1 MMPRKNFILMLGVVS
16 LSLVAFVLL
25 VHSLNTR
32 AIGEERENVQAT
44 PFAENQMVGQ
54 DQVYSNIPPEN
65 QPSEDRWI
73 PLASDPQDVGN
84 EEDDIKTLYY
94 QVYSGILYFKVVH
107 YGNWVES
114 RARDLIY
121 LDIDQNASTGLSI
134 RGIGAEICYEIK
146 TMVNHTRVER
156 YWSSGYEWEPYD
168 YIDLPSVGNT
178 YVVGKH
184 LCFFCHDSLAPQ
196 VGTFDLFLYNEYY
209 PHDYVPDTGHLT
221 LDVCFCA
228 DPNADGVADIV
239 DVVYLINY
247 ILKGGPGPQCN

>member
-1 MMPRKNFILMLGVVS
+1 MMRRKNFILMLGVVS

-44 PFAENQMVGQ
+44 PFTEGQMAGQ
-54 DQVYSNIPPEN
+54 DQVYNNIPPEN
-65 QPSEDRWI
+65 QPPDSRWI

-84 EEDDIKTLYY
+84 EEDDIKTVYY

-114 RARDLIY
+114 RVRDLIY

-134 RGIGAEICYEIK
+134 QGIGAEISYRIK
-146 TMVNHTRVER
+146 DWFGHTHVVR
-156 YWSSGYEWEPYD
+156 YWSSGDEWEPYD
-168 YIDLPSVGNT
+168 YVDIPSVGNT

-196 VGTFDLFLYNEYY
+196 VGTFDLFVYNEYL

-221 LDVCFCA
+221 LDLCFCA

-247 ILKGGPGPQCN
+247 VLKSGPAPQCH